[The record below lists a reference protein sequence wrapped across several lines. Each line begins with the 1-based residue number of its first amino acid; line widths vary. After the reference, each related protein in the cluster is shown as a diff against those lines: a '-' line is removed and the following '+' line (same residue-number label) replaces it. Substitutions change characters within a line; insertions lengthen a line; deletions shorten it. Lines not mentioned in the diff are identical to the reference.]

1 MKKAITHILAG
12 REKKITAKETV
23 RQPLP
28 HKDFRFANPF
38 IVLHHMGP
46 EVIEPGQTLRIHPH
60 PHRGFSPYTIML
72 QGEGY
77 HKDNAGNDEIIKAG
91 GVQWM
96 FAGKGI
102 MHSEGPTEQLLKNG
116 GVMEL
121 IQLWINAP
129 ADKKWDEPFYQAA
142 TADQLPAVLQAEGLD
157 FKLAS
162 GDYEGQT
169 GPIKAFT
176 PVISIVG
183 TIAAGK
189 QADFKAQPGYWTLL
203 YIIRGTVTVNGET
216 VTQYNLVVFDKEN
229 EDISVIADEDTQVLF
244 LSAEPIEE
252 PVAAKD
258 NFVMSTAAETEQ
270 AIADYK
276 NGVFG
281 ILEY

>member
-12 REKKITAKETV
+12 REKKITAEETV

-46 EVIEPGQTLRIHPH
+46 QVIEPGQTLRIHPH

-77 HKDNAGNDEIIKAG
+77 HKDNAGNDKIIKAG

-129 ADKKWDEPFYQAA
+129 AAKKWDEPFYQAA
-142 TADQLPAVLQAEGLD
+142 TADELPIVLQGDGLD

-162 GDYEGQT
+162 GNYEDQT
-169 GPIKAFT
+169 GPIENFS

-183 TIAAGK
+183 TVAAGK
-189 QADFKAQPGYWTLL
+189 QVDFKAEPGYWTLL
-203 YIIRGTVTVNGET
+203 YIIRGSVIVNDEA
-216 VTQYNLVVFDKEN
+216 VSQYNLIVFDKEN
-229 EDISVIADEDTQVLF
+229 EDITVIAAEDSQVLF

-258 NFVMSTAAETEQ
+258 NFVMNTAEEVDQ
-270 AIADYK
+270 AIADYH

-281 ILEY
+281 TLNY